1 MNVPGFIARRYLFSK
16 KSRNVINIISG
27 ISMFVVACVTA
38 SMICIMSAFNGIEE
52 LVEGLFTTF
61 DADIS
66 ITPAKG
72 KSMVFSED
80 TLDLIAAVQYVEQTS
95 QIIEDDA
102 IFRYQGNPTVAKILG
117 VDSAYASITQIQ
129 SKIVNGEYQISSS
142 GTSFATLGYGIK
154 TELWLSNPTDISS
167 QLLSVS
173 TPIRGKK
180 LSKYREKALNTE
192 AISVSGIFSVNAEL
206 DVKYVIVPIH
216 FARNILGYSST
227 EMSRLDISV
236 DADENML
243 EVKKE
248 LQSLLG
254 ENFKV
259 LTRQDKNAFVHQTN
273 QSEKWATFLILT
285 FILVIAAFNVLA
297 SLTMLI
303 IEKRADIDLLRS
315 IGMTKSK
322 IRKIFTFQG
331 VAINAIGAFIGLLI
345 GLGLC
350 LLQIQFGL
358 IELPDSVV
366 PSYPISIKLED
377 ILLVIVTVMAIG
389 SVFSLL
395 MVRYLVRRF
404 TH

>member
-1 MNVPGFIARRYLFSK
+1 M
-16 KSRNVINIISG
+16 
-27 ISMFVVACVTA
+27 
-38 SMICIMSAFNGIEE
+38 
-52 LVEGLFTTF
+52 LFT
-61 DADIS
+61 
-66 ITPAKG
+66 PVQKHAK
-72 KSMVFSED
+72 V
-80 TLDLIAAVQYVEQTS
+80 
-95 QIIEDDA
+95 
-102 IFRYQGNPTVAKILG
+102 
-117 VDSAYASITQIQ
+117 
-129 SKIVNGEYQISSS
+129 
-142 GTSFATLGYGIK
+142 
-154 TELWLSNPTDISS
+154 
-167 QLLSVS
+167 
-173 TPIRGKK
+173 
-180 LSKYREKALNTE
+180 
-192 AISVSGIFSVNAEL
+192 
-206 DVKYVIVPIH
+206 IH
-216 FARNILGYSST
+216 FRMLLNFPL
-227 EMSRLDISV
+227 EM
-236 DADENML
+236 
-243 EVKKE
+243 
-248 LQSLLG
+248 
-254 ENFKV
+254 NFKV